1 MQTIPVYGIDYQTPT
16 YPSRD
21 TVPNY
26 RELFGDQKWVRTP
39 IPDTFDEIEFDD
51 EGNAI
56 LTAEQEDF
64 VNQELDR
71 IKDGHWF
78 FNRGHLTFITG
89 VHYFYLQ
96 YYTLEDGNKP
106 DYRDTD
112 RKWFYF
118 LEYCYSK
125 QYITGIIRIKKR
137 REGASSQAACWL
149 LWSALTQPQSNC
161 GIISKTSADA
171 KDVYLKMINQAF
183 NCLPAFLQ
191 PRVEDAE
198 SKTQLVFAK
207 PKNRK
212 SNAPKKKGQLYN
224 KDRGLQSKIDY
235 RATALNSYDS
245 GRVTAILIDEGGKWG
260 VDVPINQYW
269 PIVKKTLTRGMKRVG
284 FALMVSTVNEAEKGG
299 AAFKEIWD
307 GSNHIESKITG
318 TGLYR
323 YFSPAYEGYEGFI
336 DEYGM
341 SIVENAPEDLKKR
354 MLDVYGEAYDG
365 AKDKLLKDRE
375 KIKDPTALSEEIRM
389 NPFTEKE
396 AFMISQAKCHFEV
409 QPITD
414 QIELLIQRPKYLRR
428 GKFYPKDDGT
438 VDFIDLKDGPWL
450 IYKFPTDNERNR
462 RHMTETGWAPANT
475 HKYATGVDPHRHN
488 YTKGKKDLSKTS
500 AWVGE
505 RFDPSDPDN
514 TGMPVAWYYDRPAL
528 KDEMY
533 EQMRL
538 AAIFYGTKS
547 HFETDAGDDYYSYFK
562 SKQSKN
568 YVRWTPT
575 CAMDPVKPGK
585 RLPGTSSKDP
595 FALSKQL
602 ELGKAFIIH
611 HCYKIYFI
619 DLLKEM
625 LEYEHEDRTTYDTTV
640 SFLIM
645 LIDMMGDTVAQ
656 DTSKEKREKPIVNTY
671 NLLKSTQNYQ

>member
-1 MQTIPVYGIDYQTPT
+1 MQTIHVYGIDYQTPE
-16 YPSRD
+16 YPKRE

-26 RELFGDQKWVRTP
+26 RELFGDQKWDRTP
-39 IPDTFDEIEFDD
+39 IPDSFDEIEFDN

-56 LTAEQEDF
+56 LTPEQDEF
-64 VNQELDR
+64 VNQELER
-71 IKDGHWF
+71 ITQGFWF
-78 FNRGHLTFITG
+78 FNCGHLTYITG
-89 VHYFYLQ
+89 IHYFYLQ

-112 RKWFYF
+112 RRWFYF
-118 LEYCYSK
+118 LDYCLGK

-137 REGASSQAACWL
+137 REGASSQAACFL
-149 LWSALTQPQSNC
+149 LWSALTQSQSNC
-161 GIISKTSADA
+161 GIISKTSQDA

-212 SNAPKKKGQLYN
+212 SKTTKQKGQLYN

-269 PIVKKTLTRGMKRVG
+269 PIVKKTLSRGMKRVG

-307 GSNHIESKITG
+307 DSNHFENKITG
-318 TGLYR
+318 SGLYR

-336 DEYGM
+336 DKHGM
-341 SIVENAPEDLKKR
+341 SIVENASAQLRKE
-354 MLDVYGEAYDG
+354 MLDTYGEEYDG
-365 AKDKLLKDRE
+365 AKDKLLKDRA
-375 KIKDPTALSEEIRM
+375 KIKDTTALSEEIRM

-396 AFMISQAKCHFEV
+396 AFMISQAKCHFEA
-409 QPITD
+409 QPILD
-414 QIELLIQRPKYLRR
+414 QIELLTEKPKYLRR
-428 GKFYPKDDGT
+428 GKFFQREDGT
-438 VDFIDLKDGPWL
+438 ADFMDLKDGPWL
-450 IYKFPTDNERNR
+450 IYKLPSVNERSR
-462 RHMTETGWAPANT
+462 RHMTDTGWAPANAA
-475 HKYATGVDPHRHN
+475 KYVSGIDPHRHN
-488 YTKGKKDLSKTS
+488 YTKGNRELSKTS
-500 AWVGE
+500 AWIGE
-505 RFDPSDPDN
+505 RVDPSDPDN

-528 KDEMY
+528 KPEMY
-533 EQMRL
+533 EQMLL
-538 AAIFYGTKS
+538 ACIFYGTKA
-547 HFETDAGDDYYSYFK
+547 HFETDAGDDYYTYFK
-562 SKQSKN
+562 DKQLKN
-568 YVRWTPT
+568 YIRWTPT
-575 CAMDPVKPGK
+575 CAMDPLKPGK

-602 ELGKAFIIH
+602 ELGKEFVIH
-611 HCYKIYFI
+611 HCHKIFFI
-619 DLLKEM
+619 DLLKEL
-625 LEYEHEDRTTYDTTV
+625 LEYEHDERTKYDTVV

-645 LIDMMGDTVAQ
+645 LIDMMGDTAPQ
-656 DTSKEKREKPIVNTY
+656 KKEEKREKPIINTY
-671 NLLKSTQNYQ
+671 NLLKNRVNYQ